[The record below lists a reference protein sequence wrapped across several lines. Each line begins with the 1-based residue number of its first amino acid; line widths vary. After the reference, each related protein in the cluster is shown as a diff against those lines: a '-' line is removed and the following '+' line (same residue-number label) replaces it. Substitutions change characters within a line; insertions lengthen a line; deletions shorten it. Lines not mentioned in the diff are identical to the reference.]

1 MLLKKYGL
9 SAKPSRGGS
18 NATITLNP
26 GPFSWMPWGALAVSN
41 KALARWNGSYW
52 VSYAFVN
59 NPYNDQATNSG
70 ITSFGPFII
79 IDTAAAS
86 SLVPV
91 EMLSAKAFIKNKDVL
106 VHWQTA
112 SEINNDYFE
121 IERSFDNKSFL
132 AIGKVKGA
140 GNSTKIERYSFTD
153 EYAAQ
158 LIGQHRVVYYRI
170 KQTDFDGK
178 SSFSATLPVASE
190 SDAMFMIDGPVTNP
204 VSGSAK
210 INYTASSDLPVMVK
224 VCDAFGK
231 IVFEKNMSSAK
242 GMNTLDL
249 TIFEQLSA
257 GIYVVTVSQQNMT
270 HTLKLVKQ

>member
-1 MLLKKYGL
+1 VAGT
-9 SAKPSRGGS
+9 R
-18 NATITLNP
+18 
-26 GPFSWMPWGALAVSN
+26 PFGVSD

-52 VSYAFVN
+52 VASPFVN
-59 NPYNDQATNSG
+59 SRFSEAATNSG

-79 IDTAAAS
+79 IDTAAS
-86 SLVPV
+86 SLLPV

-106 VHWQTA
+106 IHWQTA
-112 SEINNDYFE
+112 SEFNNDYFE

-132 AIGKVKGA
+132 GIGKVKGA
-140 GNSTKIERYSFTD
+140 GNSTKIERYGFTD
-153 EYAAQ
+153 EHAAQ

-178 SSFSATLPVASE
+178 SSFSATLPVTAE

-242 GMNTLDL
+242 GMNTLIL
-249 TIFEQLSA
+249 QYLSSSLQA
-257 GIYVVTVSQQNMT
+257 FMW
-270 HTLKLVKQ
+270 